1 MTTPDPI
8 QSQADEAM
16 ARITTYINRA
26 AGQHQRRI
34 EAEHAKAMNALLGS
48 DSPFCVRGPHG
59 ARVYVTSR
67 AAVALM
73 QQAPA

>member
-1 MTTPDPI
+1 MQTPDTI
-8 QSQADEAM
+8 EQQADEAM

-26 AGQHQRRI
+26 ASQHQRSI
-34 EAEHAKAMNALLGS
+34 EAEHARAMNALLGS

-67 AAVALM
+67 TAVALM
-73 QQAPA
+73 QRAPA